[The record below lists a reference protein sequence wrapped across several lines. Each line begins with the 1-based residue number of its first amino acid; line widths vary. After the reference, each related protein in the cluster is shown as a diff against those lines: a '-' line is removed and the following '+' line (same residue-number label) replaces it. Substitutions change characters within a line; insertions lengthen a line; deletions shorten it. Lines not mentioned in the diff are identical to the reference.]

1 MSYSVIL
8 IKLLPAKFV
17 KDFLDGNI
25 YLNTDD
31 FFTKVDSS
39 DKVRFDLAEG
49 ADHSRQVKE
58 IAIAD
63 KNGNYIPI
71 GGLINPVI
79 YRSAN
84 KEPINILCMYAYN
97 DKSDDIF
104 DVSNLSFGDEA
115 IIITDLK
122 EFIRRLKNAAKFL
135 GKNLNYGPVTYVN
148 RKTHDG
154 VMGPFRK
161 FDCYKKQNEFRFVLS
176 GGDGDPTILKI
187 GDIRDITMT
196 SPSSK
201 INLIPKGV
209 RVQT

>member
-1 MSYSVIL
+1 MSYGIIL
-8 IKLLPAKFV
+8 IKILPAKFV
-17 KDFLDGNI
+17 KDFLNGNI

-49 ADHSRQVKE
+49 ADQSRQVKE

-63 KNGNYIPI
+63 KSGDYIPI
-71 GGLINPVI
+71 EGLINPVI

-84 KEPINILCMYAYN
+84 KDPINILCMYAYN
-97 DKSDDIF
+97 NKPDDFF

-122 EFIRRLKNAAKFL
+122 EFIRRLKNAAKSL
-135 GKNLNYGPVTYVN
+135 SKTLNHGPVTYVN
-148 RKTHDG
+148 KKTHDG

-161 FDCYKKQNEFRFVLS
+161 FDCYERQNEFRFVLS
-176 GGDGDPTILKI
+176 GGDGDSTYLQI
-187 GDIRDITMT
+187 GDIRDITMMST
-196 SPSSK
+196 SSK
-201 INLIPKGV
+201 IHLIPKGV
-209 RVQT
+209 

>member
-1 MSYSVIL
+1 MSYGVIL

-71 GGLINPVI
+71 GGLINPLI
-79 YRSAN
+79 YRSTN

-97 DKSDDIF
+97 DKSDDFF
-104 DVSNLSFGDEA
+104 DVSNLSFGDGA

-122 EFIRRLKNAAKFL
+122 EFIRRLKNAAKL
-135 GKNLNYGPVTYVN
+135 LSKTLNHGPVTYVN

-161 FDCYKKQNEFRFVLS
+161 FDCYKRQNEFRFILS

-209 RVQT
+209 GV